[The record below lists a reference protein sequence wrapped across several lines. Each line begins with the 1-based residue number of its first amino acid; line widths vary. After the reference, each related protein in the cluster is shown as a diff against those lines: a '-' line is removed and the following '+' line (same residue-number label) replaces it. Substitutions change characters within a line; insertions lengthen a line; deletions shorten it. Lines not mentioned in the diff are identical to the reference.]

1 MNRVKLR
8 SQDGSALVTALM
20 VMLVILPLGLALL
33 AIVDTQ
39 AKDSG
44 SERTRDRAFNLADS
58 ALTSAAFSL
67 GKYSWPSSGSAA
79 PSNTGATGTASAC
92 SSASYGATLG
102 ATPAANSA
110 TAKLQPNLNASY
122 EDSAYIGAAWQI
134 NVCDN
139 DPADAAHPVWKDAL
153 LSRWNYD
160 QNADGK
166 LWIRSEAT
174 VSGRKRVLAGLVEVA
189 QTPAM
194 SSKYGV
200 IAGRMNAELTN
211 TVGTVLNGGLLGSL
225 TSSLLGSHP
234 LVAPDNPTYPSPTSG
249 VTAVRCGALDGCLTG
264 ALGAAGSLSLV
275 NSLVTSGAIAQAT
288 SPTAMSAASAEQLKQ
303 QAIASG
309 TYVATTTGS
318 STTGTSAATVPPAC
332 TIPAAASSTTIVYID
347 KVGDGDQYCLLD
359 VSATKAY
366 KALVI
371 GSGRVV
377 LRGNN
382 AITATSA
389 TATTNTFRGVVYA
402 LNLQRKTSLGDAS
415 SPPREVIRIDRGAHV
430 FGGVAAD
437 GKSAQVGV
445 YPPGLCVSLVVID
458 LFGAPIDT
466 GCLLSGITSN
476 LNGYN
481 PAVQSNVALMKA
493 VTVRDKA
500 SVVPGTYRDIAGE
513 QKL

>member
-1 MNRVKLR
+1 MNRLKLR

-44 SERTRDRAFNLADS
+44 SERTRDRSFNLADS

-67 GKYSWPSSGSAA
+67 GTYSWPSSAAIA
-79 PSNTGATGTASAC
+79 PSNDITPAGAAC
-92 SSASYGATLG
+92 LDEPVYATLG
-102 ATPAANSA
+102 AATNAGST

-122 EDSAYIGAAWQI
+122 EDSAYIGATWKI

-139 DPADAAHPVWKDAL
+139 DLADAARPVWKDAL

-160 QNADGK
+160 QNGDGK
-166 LWIRSEAT
+166 VWIRSEAT

-225 TSSLLGSHP
+225 TSTLLGSHP
-234 LVAPDNPTYPSPTSG
+234 LVAADNPDHPSPSSG

-264 ALGAAGSLSLV
+264 ALGAAGSVSLV
-275 NSLVTSGAIAQAT
+275 ESLVTSGSIAQAT

-303 QAIASG
+303 QAVASG
-309 TYVATTTGS
+309 TYVATASGS
-318 STTGTSAATVPPAC
+318 STTGTTAATVPPTC
-332 TIPAAASSTTIVYID
+332 PIPAGASSTTIVYIE
-347 KVGDGDQYCLLD
+347 KIGNGDQYCLLD

-382 AITATSA
+382 TITETSA

-402 LNLQRKTSLGDAS
+402 RNLQRTTSLGDAS
-415 SPPREVIRIDRGAHV
+415 SPPREVVRIDRGAHV

-445 YPPGLCVSLVVID
+445 YPPGLCVSVEVTLLGVTV
-458 LFGAPIDT
+458 DT
-466 GCLLSGITSN
+466 GCLLADITSN

-500 SVVPGTYRDIAGE
+500 AVVRGTYRDVAGE
-513 QKL
+513 RTL